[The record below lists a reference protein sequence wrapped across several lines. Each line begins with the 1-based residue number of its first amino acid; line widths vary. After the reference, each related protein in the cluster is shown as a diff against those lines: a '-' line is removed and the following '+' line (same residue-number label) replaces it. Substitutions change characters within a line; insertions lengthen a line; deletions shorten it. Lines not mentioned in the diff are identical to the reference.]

1 MLFSYDIVAENCVC
15 RKHHVSGVNQ
25 RANSEPVQ
33 LVQRLDIGF
42 QVVFIIVVVLP
53 GWLLYHLACMRAW
66 QENSCHSCHAAI
78 LCVIVVSYR
87 QEDTDGRND
96 NVFRDHS
103 SSPASLR
110 HPLPRHWH
118 IINDTVSMFNP
129 RRGIIEMTQVAEFGK
144 PAGRPTPPGV
154 MENAECRMDNA
165 AAASPLAGLR
175 NSFIPERS
183 SYPLVHYPLPTIHVK
198 GAAAAAGTHQDAISI
213 IPVGGAVVLSDTK
226 FG

>member
-1 MLFSYDIVAENCVC
+1 
-15 RKHHVSGVNQ
+15 VSESPRIRSKSKGKL
-25 RANSEPVQ
+25 RARATCATSGYRFP
-33 LVQRLDIGF
+33 G
-42 QVVFIIVVVLP
+42 VVFIIVVVLP

-183 SYPLVHYPLPTIHVK
+183 GYPLVHYPLST
-198 GAAAAAGTHQDAISI
+198 
-213 IPVGGAVVLSDTK
+213 
-226 FG
+226 